1 MHQGDTAL
9 IRSWVLHLG
18 AVAKSKTTIKL
29 YDEVATGFAHW
40 LENRGH
46 PGLLDVTRQDASA
59 WLADMRDR
67 GLAPN
72 TVRNRWVVL
81 RSLYGWLVDEEEI
94 DRSPLERLTV
104 PKPETP
110 PPAVLSTDELARLF
124 KVCAGRD
131 FKARRDYAI
140 LRLMAGTGLRIAEV
154 AAVDGG
160 DIDLPNRLLVV
171 RHGKGDRVRVVRM
184 DAESAAALDRY
195 QRVRARHRLAHL
207 KPFWIGHRG
216 PFGTKGIRVMINR
229 RADQAGI
236 GHVTPHQLRHSWAH
250 LFLSRGGNEGDLQVL
265 GGWDGPTVMRRYG
278 SALAAD
284 RALAAADDVDVL
296 GDVR

>member
-1 MHQGDTAL
+1 M
-9 IRSWVLHLG
+9 LHLG
-18 AVAKSKTTIKL
+18 AVGKSKTTIKL
-29 YDEVATGFAHW
+29 YNEVAIGFAQS
-40 LENRGH
+40 LEERRH
-46 PGLLDVTRQDASA
+46 PGLLEVSRQDASN
-59 WLADMRDR
+59 WLAEMRER

-81 RSLYGWLVDEEEI
+81 RSLFGWLVDEEEL
-94 DRSPLERLTV
+94 DRSPIERLTV

-124 KVCAGRD
+124 KACAGRD

-140 LRLMAGTGLRIAEV
+140 LRLMAGTGMRIAEV
-154 AAVDGG
+154 AAIDGS
-160 DIDLPNRLLVV
+160 DIDLANRLVV
-171 RHGKGDRVRVVRM
+171 IRHGKGDRVRVVRM
-184 DAESAAALDRY
+184 DAETAAALDRY

-207 KPFWIGHRG
+207 RAYWIGHRG
-216 PFGTKGIRVMINR
+216 PFGSKGIRVMVNQ
-229 RADQAGI
+229 RADEAGI

-284 RALAAADDVDVL
+284 RALAAADDVNVL
-296 GDVR
+296 GDV